1 MLRHTGQRRTFRHNL
16 RLAVLLCL
24 VAGFVN
30 AAGLLAFSIL
40 TTNITGH
47 AASLA
52 IDLGNGDMTGVA
64 VAFGWLCLFLGGAVF
79 SGWYTGFM
87 GKHKRYVYTVPLFIE
102 FSILLFVAFQE
113 RPFGDAIVQDNY
125 IAGSLLFVMGMQN
138 ALVTVISRSVVRTTH
153 LTGIMTDF
161 GISISQAIQT
171 HFSLSRG
178 MKQRLVLQGNIILF
192 FLVGGVLGAFFFHQ
206 YGCRVFLIPA
216 GIVMVTIFFDVF
228 RAGYLKI
235 RHRYNFLRTFAR
247 TRKTPYQ

>member
-1 MLRHTGQRRTFRHNL
+1 MLRHTGQRRTYKHNL

-30 AAGLLAFSIL
+30 AAGLLVFSVL

-52 IDLGNGDMTGVA
+52 IDLGNGDIEGVA
-64 VAFGWLCLFLGGAVF
+64 VALGWLCLFLGGAIF
-79 SGWYTGFM
+79 SGWYTSFM

-102 FSILLFVAFQE
+102 FSILLFIAFQKG
-113 RPFGDAIVQDNY
+113 PFGGAAPLDNY

-153 LTGIMTDF
+153 LTGIVTDF
-161 GISISQAIQT
+161 GISVSDAIRNRFRLT
-171 HFSLSRG
+171 KG

-192 FLVGGVLGAFFFHQ
+192 FLLGGVLGAVFVHQ

-216 GIVMVTIFFDVF
+216 GIVLITIFFDVF
-228 RAGYLKI
+228 RTGYLKI
-235 RHRYNFLRTFAR
+235 RHHYNFLRTFAG
-247 TRKTPYQ
+247 TRKMP